1 MSYVQTLIAMAQ
13 RRLAYLSA
21 QRNAADALGD
31 AEQVARLDDQIAEV
45 EQTIAALQA
54 LG

>member
-1 MSYVQTLIAMAQ
+1 MSYVQSVIAMAQ

-21 QRNAADALGD
+21 QRTAADALGD

-45 EQTIAALQA
+45 EATIAALQA

>member
-1 MSYVQTLIAMAQ
+1 MSYIQTLIEMSQ
-13 RRLAYLSA
+13 RRLARLSSL
-21 QRNAADALGD
+21 RTAADAIGD

-54 LG
+54 L